1 LPRDRR
7 SALKVALPLALLAL
21 AGVGV
26 AIVWATRPEIEP
38 RPPEAPTPLVR
49 VVEVFPERFRFRV
62 RTFGSVAPRSESEL
76 VPQVSGEVVWTSPA
90 LVPGGFFEQGEPL
103 LRIDPRDYELEVR
116 SANAALARADS
127 EFQRARVELR
137 RQRRLAGESV
147 ASQARIDDAENAYR
161 VAEAA
166 LLEAQARLERAERDL
181 TRTELGAPYEGRVRS
196 EEVDVGQFVSR
207 GQAVARLYAVDYA
220 EVRLPV
226 PDRDLRY
233 LDLPLGWR
241 ATVEPAAGGGG
252 GDGAGEGEPAV
263 VPEASELSGGSGDDA
278 TLADAAVPVA
288 APRGPEVVLRTEFAG
303 EKLAW
308 RGRVVRTE
316 GEIDPRSRMVNL
328 VARVADPYARHED
341 ADRPPLAVGL
351 FVEAEIL
358 GRAVEDAYV
367 LPRAAL
373 RRDESDLRGGRDVV
387 HLVDEDERLRLRE
400 VEVLREES
408 DRVVVG
414 GGLEPGARVSVSP
427 LRAVVDGM
435 RVRIRNGE
443 QAPSGR
449 PADVA
454 AAAGGE
460 S

>member
-1 LPRDRR
+1 M
-7 SALKVALPLALLAL
+7 KVALPLALLAL

-26 AIVWATRPEIEP
+26 ALVWATRPEIEP

-90 LVPGGFFEQGEPL
+90 LVAGGFFEQGEPL
-103 LRIDPRDYELEVR
+103 LRVDPRDYEVEVR
-116 SANAALARADS
+116 SARAALARADS
-127 EFQRARVELR
+127 EFERARVERR

-181 TRTELGAPYEGRVRS
+181 ARTELVAPYEGRVRS

-241 ATVEPAAGGGG
+241 AAEEPAEGGG
-252 GDGAGEGEPAV
+252 GDE
-263 VPEASELSGGSGDDA
+263 

-303 EKLAW
+303 EQLAW

-328 VARVADPYARHED
+328 VARVADPYARHGD
-341 ADRPPLAVGL
+341 GDRPPLAVGL

-358 GRAVEDAYV
+358 GRAVADAYV

-387 HLVDEDERLRLRE
+387 HVVEEGERLRLRE

-408 DRVVVG
+408 DHVVVG
-414 GGLEPGARVSVSP
+414 AGLEPGARVSVSP

-435 RVRIRNGE
+435 RVRVRSDE
-443 QAPSGR
+443 ETSSGR

-454 AAAGGE
+454 AAAGGG